1 MAVNNPYNFL
11 WNFKL
16 NAPRQGLFASLLIV
30 SFAFHTFLLVVATTH
45 QLNENRASQ
54 GQLMTTQLV
63 TDSLAEL
70 EPANTIS
77 LALLANRYATNPS
90 VASIRI
96 LDAQKQ
102 VLATSGMAK
111 TRQGEVFVRDALQ
124 NEKKVGTIEIT
135 LIKPSIGEI
144 LRTQWL
150 AILVSLFIHLFLWLA
165 YRAIA
170 RPTRSEYL
178 TRLNN
183 EARLKHEIQQLT
195 EALEAEKANR
205 HIAMAQAQQAQVK
218 PKAELKP
225 LIKSLESDQDILALN
240 IQYYDP
246 KQLMNTVNQSV
257 SVPYFNLCQIFLNKS
272 IELCAQ
278 HFKLSSKDFTVQ
290 QVFNQNGALIS
301 IDADKPDAAQC
312 ILMIGSVFQLLSEV
326 LYKRYREDK
335 RFVLQTRCAIT
346 TSVEAMQL
354 DALQAAERLANH
366 LIAKE
371 MALYLSNDQL
381 KYIGDCY
388 QLVALPN
395 PTNVLTR
402 HSFMINGMNQE
413 CAELAQNIR
422 TEILKGKRN
431 TVAPEAIPEI

>member
-1 MAVNNPYNFL
+1 M
-11 WNFKL
+11 

-54 GQLMTTQLV
+54 GQLMTSQLV
-63 TDSLAEL
+63 TDSLSEL
-70 EPANTIS
+70 EPANTVS

-96 LDAQKQ
+96 LDAKKQ

-150 AILVSLFIHLFLWLA
+150 AILVSLLIHTFLWLA

-170 RPTRSEYL
+170 RPTRSEFL
-178 TRLNN
+178 ARINN

-205 HIAMAQAQQAQVK
+205 TIAIAQAQQQAQAKAK
-218 PKAELKP
+218 PEPKTP
-225 LIKSLESDQDILALN
+225 VTTTLENDQEILALN

-257 SVPYFNLCQIFLNKS
+257 SLPYFNLC
-272 IELCAQ
+272 
-278 HFKLSSKDFTVQ
+278 
-290 QVFNQNGALIS
+290 
-301 IDADKPDAAQC
+301 
-312 ILMIGSVFQLLSEV
+312 
-326 LYKRYREDK
+326 
-335 RFVLQTRCAIT
+335 RF
-346 TSVEAMQL
+346 
-354 DALQAAERLANH
+354 
-366 LIAKE
+366 
-371 MALYLSNDQL
+371 
-381 KYIGDCY
+381 
-388 QLVALPN
+388 
-395 PTNVLTR
+395 
-402 HSFMINGMNQE
+402 F
-413 CAELAQNIR
+413 
-422 TEILKGKRN
+422 
-431 TVAPEAIPEI
+431 

>member
-1 MAVNNPYNFL
+1 ML
-11 WNFKL
+11 WKFTL

-54 GQLMTTQLV
+54 GQLMTSQLV
-63 TDSLAEL
+63 TDSLSEL
-70 EPANTIS
+70 EPANTVS

-96 LDAQKQ
+96 LDAKKQ

-150 AILVSLFIHLFLWLA
+150 AILVSLLIHAFLWLA

-178 TRLNN
+178 ARINN

-205 HIAMAQAQQAQVK
+205 TLAIAQAQQQAQNKVK
-218 PKAELKP
+218 PEPKVAVT
-225 LIKSLESDQDILALN
+225 SAVDDDQEILALN

-278 HFKLSSKDFTVQ
+278 HFKLNSKDFVIHQ
-290 QVFNQNGALIS
+290 AFNQHGAILS
-301 IDADKPDAAQC
+301 IDAEKPDAAQS

-335 RFVLQTRCAIT
+335 RFVLQTRCAVT

-354 DALQAAERLANH
+354 DAKHAAERLVNH

-381 KYIGDCY
+381 KHIGDCY

-402 HSFMINGMNQE
+402 HAFMINGMNNE

-422 TEILKGKRN
+422 TEILKGKKQN
-431 TVAPEAIPEI
+431 VSSEPVSDL

>member
-1 MAVNNPYNFL
+1 M
-11 WNFKL
+11 
-16 NAPRQGLFASLLIV
+16 NAPRQGLFASLLII
-30 SFAFHTFLLVVATTH
+30 SFALHTFLMVIATTH
-45 QLNENRASQ
+45 QLNANRANQ
-54 GQLMTTQLV
+54 GQLMTSQLV
-63 TDSLAEL
+63 ADSLSEL
-70 EPANTIS
+70 EPANTVS

-102 VLATSGMAK
+102 VLATSGLAK

-124 NEKKVGTIEIT
+124 NEKKVGSTEIT

-150 AILVSLFIHLFLWLA
+150 AILVSFIIHALIWLA

-170 RPTRSEYL
+170 RPTRSEL
-178 TRLNN
+178 LARFNK
-183 EARLKHEIQQLT
+183 EARLKHEIQQLL
-195 EALEAEKANR
+195 EALEAEKADKTLA
-205 HIAMAQAQQAQVK
+205 IAQAKQQVK
-218 PKAELKP
+218 PKPLKVEIP
-225 LIKSLESDQDILALN
+225 ADFDHQQAVIALN

-272 IELCAQ
+272 IELSAQ
-278 HFKLSSKDFTVQ
+278 HFKLNSKDFVVHQ
-290 QVFNQNGALIS
+290 EFNQQGALLTVA
-301 IDADKPDAAQC
+301 ADKPNAAHC

-335 RFVLQTRCAIT
+335 RFVLQTRCAVT
-346 TSVEAMQL
+346 TEVEAMQL
-354 DALQAAERLANH
+354 DAMQAADRLTHH

-371 MALYLSNDQL
+371 MALYLSNDLL
-381 KYIGDCY
+381 KQIGENY
-388 QLVALPN
+388 QLVSMPN

-402 HSFMINGMNQE
+402 HAFMINGMN
-413 CAELAQNIR
+413 AESAEIAQNLR
-422 TEILKGKRN
+422 TEILKGKKRN
-431 TVAPEAIPEI
+431 VSTAV

>member
-1 MAVNNPYNFL
+1 ML
-11 WNFKL
+11 WKFTL

-54 GQLMTTQLV
+54 GQLMTSQLV
-63 TDSLAEL
+63 TDSLSEL
-70 EPANTIS
+70 EPANTVS

-96 LDAQKQ
+96 LDAKKQ

-150 AILVSLFIHLFLWLA
+150 AILVSLLIHAFLWLA

-178 TRLNN
+178 ARINN

-205 HIAMAQAQQAQVK
+205 TLAIAQAQQQAQNKVK
-218 PKAELKP
+218 PEPKVAVT
-225 LIKSLESDQDILALN
+225 SAVDDDQEILALN

-278 HFKLSSKDFTVQ
+278 HFKLNSKDFVIHQ
-290 QVFNQNGALIS
+290 AFNQHGASLS
-301 IDADKPDAAQC
+301 IDAEKPDAAQS

-335 RFVLQTRCAIT
+335 RFVLQTRCAVT

-354 DALQAAERLANH
+354 DAKHAAERLVNH

-381 KYIGDCY
+381 KHIGDCY

-402 HSFMINGMNQE
+402 HAFMINGMNNE

-422 TEILKGKRN
+422 TEILKGKKQN
-431 TVAPEAIPEI
+431 VSSEPISDL

>member
-1 MAVNNPYNFL
+1 
-11 WNFKL
+11 L

-54 GQLMTTQLV
+54 GQLMTSQLV
-63 TDSLAEL
+63 TDSLSEL
-70 EPANTIS
+70 EPANTVS

-96 LDAQKQ
+96 LDDKKQ

-150 AILVSLFIHLFLWLA
+150 AILVSLLIHAFLWLA

-178 TRLNN
+178 ARINN

-205 HIAMAQAQQAQVK
+205 TLAIAQAQQQAQNKVK
-218 PKAELKP
+218 PEPKVAVT
-225 LIKSLESDQDILALN
+225 STVDDDQEILALN

-278 HFKLSSKDFTVQ
+278 HFKLNSKDFVIHQ
-290 QVFNQNGALIS
+290 AFNQHGAILS
-301 IDADKPDAAQC
+301 IDAEKPDAAQS

-335 RFVLQTRCAIT
+335 RFVLQTRCAVT

-354 DALQAAERLANH
+354 DAKHAAERLVNH

-381 KYIGDCY
+381 KHIGDCY

-402 HSFMINGMNQE
+402 HAFMINGMNNE

-422 TEILKGKRN
+422 TEILKGKKQS
-431 TVAPEAIPEI
+431 VSSEPVSDL